1 MLVDAS
7 KLGSKV
13 KDGKNQKTVLSYEEI
28 EKIENTFINQEV
40 VDDFS
45 VQVTYDEIKDKNYSL
60 SAGQYFEVKIEF
72 VELTPEEFEN
82 KMNSFKSNLEKL
94 FSEGKS
100 LEDEIKERLEE
111 LSYED

>member
-1 MLVDAS
+1 M
-7 KLGSKV
+7 

-111 LSYED
+111 LSYE